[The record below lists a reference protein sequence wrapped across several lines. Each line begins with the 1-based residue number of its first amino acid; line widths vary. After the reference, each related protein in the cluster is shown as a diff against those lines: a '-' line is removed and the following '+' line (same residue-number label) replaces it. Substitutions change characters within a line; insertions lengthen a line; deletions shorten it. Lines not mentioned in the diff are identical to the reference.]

1 MMSLYHTFM
10 LTKIL
15 IILLSF
21 SNSIKIKRKLNT
33 ITINGI
39 SVSSNDSTYI
49 NFIIFNNITSLVS
62 STIETESEKNKIFYY
77 SNSTNNNFFLNNK
90 ESIIK
95 KIFQIDSD
103 DDIIIWSNEIINNEK
118 ALNSIFFH
126 LFNKDGK
133 YLSSTNEFTD
143 IITVNLEINSN
154 FISSDLFKW
163 AKYLYEKNSIDVF
176 NINSRYYTDYCYREN
191 IYKKDFIREDK
202 IDEIFLNVCEN
213 SIISIFMNNE
223 PQNQKCLYKSI
234 NYSSNIIQ
242 CECKINNKL
251 NYPNF
256 YRRNNFF
263 DAINQVINLRV
274 IKCNNMFQASY
285 IKKNFGFYFVLFLI
299 ILNIIIFI
307 LFIIYDYPKI
317 KKAIEDVEKYN
328 RFGKNINDFLNL
340 PFEKYWNQK
349 GLTSDD
355 EIKINKLKDEM
366 KENLD
371 DDIKELGNNIID
383 GLNNKKT
390 EIISQNFEENDDEN
404 VLMNV
409 NTVKETISDIFKHFI
424 NKKIY
429 SIEEIKKNMME
440 RLIKLLISNLIFYL
454 CLLLFCNSLLFG
466 ENIIHINHIHNNLKF
481 YQIFLIGNFA
491 IFITI
496 LLFIPLKSLS
506 TISDIIFLIIKG
518 IMEKKQLNEILIK
531 YIKNTI
537 TRVFIYYIIEFI
549 LMGFIFYYVTV
560 FCGLYYHSVKSMFY
574 CYIIGLITTIIY
586 LIIFVIIYYLI
597 NKNINF
603 KKENPFFSI
612 FQILKIWG

>member
-49 NFIIFNNITSLVS
+49 NFIIFNNIASLVS

-77 SNSTNNNFFLNNK
+77 SNSTNNNFLLNNK
-90 ESIIK
+90 ESILK
-95 KIFQIDSD
+95 KIYQIDSD

-143 IITVNLEINSN
+143 TITLNLEINSN
-154 FISSDLFKW
+154 FISSNLFKW
-163 AKYLYEKNSIDVF
+163 ASYLYEKESIDIF
-176 NINSRYYTDYCYREN
+176 DINSKYYTDYCYREN
-191 IYKKDFIREDK
+191 IFKKDFVGDDK
-202 IDEIFLNVCEN
+202 IDEIYLNVCEN

-223 PQNQKCLYKSI
+223 QQNQKCLYKSI
-234 NYSSNIIQ
+234 DYSSNIIQ

-251 NYPNF
+251 NYPYF
-256 YRRNNFF
+256 YKRNNFF

-299 ILNIIIFI
+299 ILNVIIFV

-429 SIEEIKKNMME
+429 SIEEIKKNDGKVNKIIN
-440 RLIKLLISNLIFYL
+440 IKSNF
-454 CLLLFCNSLLFG
+454 LFMF
-466 ENIIHINHIHNNLKF
+466 II
-481 YQIFLIGNFA
+481 
-491 IFITI
+491 I
-496 LLFIPLKSLS
+496 L
-506 TISDIIFLIIKG
+506 
-518 IMEKKQLNEILIK
+518 
-531 YIKNTI
+531 
-537 TRVFIYYIIEFI
+537 
-549 LMGFIFYYVTV
+549 
-560 FCGLYYHSVKSMFY
+560 
-574 CYIIGLITTIIY
+574 
-586 LIIFVIIYYLI
+586 
-597 NKNINF
+597 
-603 KKENPFFSI
+603 
-612 FQILKIWG
+612 